1 MDRSEALA
9 QRMATQRLTTSPF
22 VDAADAVRALLCVQA
37 QDAPFARYS
46 LTLRCLGGDAAV
58 RAAIDEGRIVRT
70 HILRPTWHFVAAE
83 DLRWLQALV
92 APKVLQGLRG
102 RHARLGLD
110 DRARQR
116 GLDVLTTELR
126 GRQLTRGELAPAL
139 FEAGLPRD
147 NSAVSHMLLV
157 AELQSVVCSGA
168 LRGREHTYALVDEWI
183 APTPRLDREV
193 AMRWLVGRFFAG
205 HGPADVKD
213 LTRWAALTQAEIKL
227 ALRDLPQLVPLEVDG
242 LELWHDPA
250 SPAQAG
256 PQLRSPD
263 SVFLLPVFDEAFLTY
278 PRTGFQR
285 APGHPSGTAVE
296 RFAESSTGVVIA
308 GRRDVGTWR
317 RRLTRGRGETR
328 LELTDTLSLGLRA
341 QIAEQS
347 QAVAQFGLD

>member
-1 MDRSEALA
+1 
-9 QRMATQRLTTSPF
+9 MATQRLTTSPF
-22 VDAADAVRALLCVQA
+22 ADVADAVRTMLCVQA
-37 QDAPFARYS
+37 QDAPFSRYS
-46 LTLRCLGGDAAV
+46 LTLRSQGGDAAV
-58 RAAIDEGRIVRT
+58 RAAINEGRIVRT

-83 DLRWLQALV
+83 DLRWVQALV
-92 APKVLQGLRG
+92 APRVLQGLRG

-110 DRARQR
+110 DPLRQR
-116 GLDVLTTELR
+116 GLDVLITELR

-147 NSAVSHMLLV
+147 NSAVSHMLLT
-157 AELQSVVCSGA
+157 AELQSVVCSGP

-193 AMRWLVGRFFAG
+193 AVRRLVARFFAG

-213 LTRWAALTQAEIKL
+213 LTRWAAVTQAEIKL
-227 ALRDLPQLVPLEVDG
+227 ALGDLPELLPLDVEG

-250 SPAQAG
+250 SLAQSG

-278 PRTGFQR
+278 PRTGFRR
-285 APGHPSGTAVE
+285 APGHPSGTAIE
-296 RFAESSTGVVIA
+296 RFAEASTGAVIV

-317 RRLTRGRGETR
+317 RRLTRGRGEIR
-328 LELTDTLSLGLRA
+328 LELTDTLSPGLRA
-341 QIAEQS
+341 EIAAQS
-347 QAVAQFGLD
+347 QALAQFGLD